1 MKTDVNKMADSD
13 KTPCNNGKAQR
24 YILGLQRQE
33 KMMMMMMM
41 MMIPLFI
48 KTHED
53 LLSYGASQHDKGL
66 PYTINFTVGT
76 DYNVQ

>member
-1 MKTDVNKMADSD
+1 M
-13 KTPCNNGKAQR
+13 
-24 YILGLQRQE
+24 
-33 KMMMMMMM
+33 MMMMMMM

-66 PYTINFTVGT
+66 PYTINFNVGT

>member
-1 MKTDVNKMADSD
+1 
-13 KTPCNNGKAQR
+13 
-24 YILGLQRQE
+24 
-33 KMMMMMMM
+33 MMMMMM

-66 PYTINFTVGT
+66 PYTINFNVGT
-76 DYNVQ
+76 DYNVQWLYYYPNVQGKVESHILEKFTKYPW